1 MESVNIFF
9 ADFSHT
15 VVTTDTNYYPLG
27 VAYVAA
33 YAKESLGDS
42 INLEIFKYP
51 EELSSYLDNTVPTFV
66 CFSNFSWN
74 FKLSYEYARQIKKKY
89 PETITVFGGPNY
101 SNQIGDQEVLLK
113 EHPVYRLLYN

>member
-1 MESVNIFF
+1 MKNVNIFF

-15 VVTTDTNYYPLG
+15 GVTIDTNYFPLG

-51 EELSSYLDNTVPTFV
+51 EELSSYLDNMVPNN
-66 CFSNFSWN
+66 S
-74 FKLSYEYARQIKKKY
+74 
-89 PETITVFGGPNY
+89 VFF
-101 SNQIGDQEVLLK
+101 
-113 EHPVYRLLYN
+113 